1 MSDKTT
7 RPALWTRREAILK
20 ASALLGG
27 TALVG
32 QAAMLAG
39 CGREETAAPAVGAEP
54 RDGLFSERELE
65 LLAGMAETILP
76 ETATP
81 GANAAGVGPFI
92 ALIVTD
98 CYSPAEQRVF
108 MDGLAAIDDACR
120 ETYGEDFVALAPAE
134 RLAIAERLDREQY
147 DAMQASADGEPV
159 HYFRMFKE
167 LTVVGFF
174 TSEAAY
180 TNVLEYVE
188 TPGRYETC
196 RELGPDVR
204 MHANHGA
211 SVSGV

>member
-7 RPALWTRREAILK
+7 QPALWTRREAILK
-20 ASALLGG
+20 ASAVLGG

-39 CGREETAAPAVGAEP
+39 CGRQETATPVTDAEP
-54 RDGLFSERELE
+54 RDGLFSDRELE
-65 LLAGMAETILP
+65 LLAEMAETILP
-76 ETATP
+76 ETGTP
-81 GANAAGVGPFI
+81 GAKTAGVGPFI

-98 CYSPAEQRVF
+98 CYSPEQQQVFSEGLATVERQCLDAYGAGFAALTPEQRLEVAEQ
-108 MDGLAAIDDACR
+108 
-120 ETYGEDFVALAPAE
+120 
-134 RLAIAERLDREQY
+134 LDREQHE
-147 DAMQASADGEPV
+147 AMRVRAVGEPP
-159 HYFRMFKE
+159 HYFRMLKE
-167 LTVVGFF
+167 LAVVGFF

-180 TNVLEYVE
+180 TDVLEYVE
-188 TPGRYETC
+188 TPGRYEAC